1 MGKDRKSHGTK
12 SGGYG
17 GVRNTQSFLFI
28 ARNGIRLYTV
38 LKGNTD
44 EHSSVDHLVPNDL
57 LNIIYLTECQSTTTS
72 TTTTTTT
79 RGI

>member
-28 ARNGIRLYTV
+28 ARNCIILYIV
-38 LKGNTD
+38 LKGNIV
-44 EHSSVDHLVPNDL
+44 EHSSMDH
-57 LNIIYLTECQSTTTS
+57 
-72 TTTTTTT
+72 
-79 RGI
+79 